1 VGSWVGDSDDVWKF
15 VDECVDV
22 QDLVVDGIR
31 VEVRDAVWVPDVD
44 LLSDVVKNDEGVG
57 DVVPKVVPVQ
67 VIVALFVG
75 THVTPVVGVV
85 SCVVVCVVVAVD
97 NGVGDGDR
105 IEFAVAVFEG
115 DVVGVGLSA
124 FVGSALSEHVS
135 VGVWVQDIVLE
146 HVADSVTA
154 TVGVMVSAAVRE
166 EGDDRVDVDV
176 GEEDFWVAAVVD
188 DVIVGDV
195 VEVGDMV

>member
-1 VGSWVGDSDDVWKF
+1 

-44 LLSDVVKNDEGVG
+44 LLSDVVKNGEGVG

-97 NGVGDGDR
+97 NGVGDGDG

-154 TVGVMVSAAVRE
+154 TVGVVVSEAVRE

-176 GEEDFWVAAVVD
+176 GEEDF
-188 DVIVGDV
+188 
-195 VEVGDMV
+195 